1 MPKMNYGREMASDV
15 CVTQIYLN
23 PDPSSRHLS
32 NVIVTTGRAAALCSV
47 DVMSLFCAL
56 HIKSFMEA
64 IKRALNGEELAE

>member
-1 MPKMNYGREMASDV
+1 MDVKWASDV

-23 PDPSSRHLS
+23 PDPPPAIHPVLS
-32 NVIVTTGRAAALCSV
+32 KRRQGSCALSA

-64 IKRALNGEELAE
+64 IKCMLNGEELAE